1 MSAGSILIGLLLF
14 AATIPL
20 VIKPLLNQK
29 RFNPALARAAP
40 VSSAEQ
46 HQATLLALRDLE
58 FDHRTGKV
66 TDEDYA
72 GLRADLLAQ
81 AAATIDAQDKRP
93 MDVDALI
100 EQAIRSRR
108 KTNVD
113 AAIEEAILTRRQQ
126 PARSSTINFCPKC
139 GRKAQPDDQF
149 CAGCGASLAIHAEV
163 TA

>member
-14 AATIPL
+14 AATIPM
-20 VIKPLLNQK
+20 VIKPLLNQRRLK
-29 RFNPALARAAP
+29 PALARAVP
-40 VSSAEQ
+40 VSSADQ

-81 AAATIDAQDKRP
+81 AAATIDAPDNRP
-93 MDVDALI
+93 VDVDDVI
-100 EQAIRSRR
+100 EQAVRSRR

-113 AAIEEAILTRRQQ
+113 AVIEDAVRSRRKHQVESQ
-126 PARSSTINFCPKC
+126 TINFCPKC
-139 GRKAQPDDQF
+139 GRKAQVDDRF
-149 CAGCGASLAIHAEV
+149 CAGCGASLALHAEV